1 MSIGLSVRNAVVG
14 FYEIAFISMSVRL
27 RRRDVPQDGI
37 FRAIRTK
44 EFKRAQPRLSRDPS
58 RLFSL
63 IFIRPFD
70 SEGFSAVGPSRTLS
84 SSAAARVEALTS
96 RLVENLRSSIGD
108 LVHEI
113 VSASNV
119 VDGGGGG
126 DGPDP
131 PKTSSAPGGGGARPM
146 TTPAVDGQKPHGADE
161 DIRKAEVAALDVAL
175 KELKWCHKQV

>member
-1 MSIGLSVRNAVVG
+1 M
-14 FYEIAFISMSVRL
+14 
-27 RRRDVPQDGI
+27 
-37 FRAIRTK
+37 
-44 EFKRAQPRLSRDPS
+44 
-58 RLFSL
+58 
-63 IFIRPFD
+63 
-70 SEGFSAVGPSRTLS
+70 GPSRTLS
-84 SSAAARVEALTS
+84 SSASARVEALTS

-146 TTPAVDGQKPHGADE
+146 TAPGVGGQKPHGADE